1 MRTLFR
7 HLAVAAAILFL
18 SVRAEATW
26 QLPVANY
33 HMQDYG
39 AGTQNWCIAQQGN
52 DWMYVGNNY
61 GLLEFDGTRWR
72 LYGIWNSTHIFS
84 VRIGEAGRIFV
95 GGDNEYGYF
104 ESDGLGGL
112 VFRPL
117 STSLPEAYRN
127 FGSVWG
133 IGEVR
138 NLVYF
143 QCDEH
148 IFVHNM
154 EDGSVSV
161 IDGGMLIKA
170 CEQVGERIYI
180 VGDKGVFRIEGLSLV
195 GPMKGSEAL
204 ARLEVR
210 TARRF
215 DADKMLIGTSFGG
228 LFIMDDGEVRPFHTD
243 ADDYV
248 RRNMFY
254 SLAVSDSHIALGTVT
269 GGVAITGNDGRGA
282 QYVGVRDGLQNST
295 SLSLF
300 FDRFGNLWCGL
311 DNGIDRISVD
321 SPQAQ
326 LYGRFTS
333 LGTGYCMFADRQTT
347 YIGTNQGLFTA
358 SNPLSGSDEDLGA
371 RPVAGS
377 MGQVWSVGRIGDCVV
392 CCHDKGLFCVENGE
406 ARPISKERGFWQLR
420 TFPLSSDLAVA
431 GSYNGLYILRLKD
444 GRPEIRNKIAGVDG
458 PCKNFEI
465 DNNNRIWLATERGV
479 ERLTL
484 NGEMTRCSSELI
496 TPKTEGKAYSNVI
509 KFDGRIIISHADSS
523 YATDESGRLTS
534 NEGILK
540 LCDGT
545 GCFYNAIDRDED
557 GNVWYIVGDALK
569 VRCKNQRTGG
579 YDLPPVLIWDIP
591 GFYVYGYTNITT
603 VGGGMAVVNCVQGF
617 ALANLRKTQACRLL
631 ADPKL
636 FVRELKSISSH
647 DVKVIYGQSYPAK
660 PHDIE
665 IPYNQNSVRLTY
677 GCPLFRSV
685 SAQYSC
691 QLRREGENAEFSEW
705 TRNIEKEYSF
715 LKPGRYTF
723 TVRMKGDYDT
733 APQTARLE
741 FRILP
746 PWYRTWWAYSI
757 WTILAAGALTSII
770 FVSHRRAEKRRER
783 MQLTYALESQQKEK
797 EILQLQN
804 EKIETELKGKSQ
816 ELASILLN
824 NLERNDLIYKVKH
837 DLSKI
842 ADDLQGNDTALA
854 LKRISSMQSRLTEDS
869 AQKVNWGQFE
879 QNFDIVND
887 KFMKKLQ
894 ARFPWISA
902 NEKKLCVYIHMGLIS
917 KEIAPLMN
925 ISVRGVEML
934 RYRMRKKMDLQRED
948 DLETVFKQL
957 E

>member
-1 MRTLFR
+1 MRTLLR
-7 HLAVAAAILFL
+7 HLAAAAALLF
-18 SVRAEATW
+18 SSAEAVATW
-26 QLPVANY
+26 QLPVTNY
-33 HMQDYG
+33 QMQDYG

-72 LYGIWNSTHIFS
+72 LYGIWNSTHILS

-112 VFRPL
+112 TFRPL
-117 STSLPEAYRN
+117 STALPEAYRN
-127 FGSVWG
+127 FGAVWG
-133 IGEVR
+133 IGAVR

-143 QCDEH
+143 QCGEH
-148 IFVHNM
+148 VFVHNM

-161 IDGGMLIKA
+161 IDGGMHIKA
-170 CEQVGERIYI
+170 CEQVGDRIYI
-180 VGDKGVFRIEGLSLV
+180 VGDKGVFRIEGLSLA
-195 GPMKGSEAL
+195 GPMKGSEVL
-204 ARLEVR
+204 AGLEVK

-228 LFIMDDGEVRPFHTD
+228 LFLMEDGEVHPFHTD

-295 SLSLF
+295 ALSLF
-300 FDRFGNLWCGL
+300 FDRYGNLWCGL

-326 LYGRFTS
+326 LYGRFAS
-333 LGTGYCMFADRQTT
+333 LGTGYSMFADRQTT

-358 SNPLSGSDEDLGA
+358 SNPLPGSDEDLDA
-371 RPVAGS
+371 KPVAGS
-377 MGQVWSVGRIGDCVV
+377 LGQVWSVGRIGDCVV
-392 CCHDKGLFCVENGE
+392 CCHDKGLFCIENGE
-406 ARPISKERGFWQLR
+406 ASPITKENGFWQMR
-420 TFPLSSDLAVA
+420 TFPLSKDFAVA
-431 GSYNGLYILRLKD
+431 GSYSGLYILHLKD
-444 GRPEIRNKIAGVDG
+444 GRPEIRNKIAGIDG
-458 PCKNFEI
+458 PCKTFEI
-465 DNNNRIWLATERGV
+465 DNNNHIWLATDRGV

-484 NGEMTRCSSELI
+484 NSEMTRCSSELI
-496 TPKTEGKAYSNVI
+496 TPQLEGKAYSNVI
-509 KFDGRIIISHADSS
+509 KFDGHIIVSYADRS
-523 YATDESGRLTS
+523 YATDESGKLTS
-534 NEGILK
+534 NEGVLK
-540 LCDGT
+540 LCDGA
-545 GCFYNAIDRDED
+545 GCFYNAIARDEE

-569 VRCKNQRTGG
+569 VRCKNQRTGV
-579 YDLPPVLIWDIP
+579 YDLPPVLIWDVP

-603 VGGGMAVVNCVQGF
+603 VGKGMAVVNCVQGF
-617 ALANLRKTQACRLL
+617 ALANLRQTQANRLH
-631 ADPKL
+631 AAPKL
-636 FVRELKSISSH
+636 FVRELKSIATH
-647 DVKVIYGQSYPAK
+647 DVKLLYGQSYPAK

-665 IPYNQNSVRLTY
+665 IPYSQNSICLTY
-677 GCPLFRSV
+677 GCPLFRSIT
-685 SAQYSC
+685 AQYSC
-691 QLRREGENAEFSEW
+691 QLRREGENAEFGEW
-705 TRNIEKEYSF
+705 TQNVEKEYSF

-733 APQTARLE
+733 APQTAKLD

-757 WTILAAGALTSII
+757 WTLLAAGALTS
-770 FVSHRRAEKRRER
+770 FLFASHRRAEKQRER

-816 ELASILLN
+816 ELANILLN

-837 DLSKI
+837 DLTKI

-879 QNFDIVND
+879 ENFDIVND

-948 DLETVFKQL
+948 DLETIFKQL